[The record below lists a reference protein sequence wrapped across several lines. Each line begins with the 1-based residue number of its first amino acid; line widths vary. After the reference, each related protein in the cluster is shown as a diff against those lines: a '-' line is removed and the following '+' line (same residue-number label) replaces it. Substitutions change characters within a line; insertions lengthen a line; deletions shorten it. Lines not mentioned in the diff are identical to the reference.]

1 MRYLIILL
9 LNLPI
14 IGFSQCCSPGNPV
27 GGSTNMGIVPENTLR
42 TISYYRYSFSDT
54 RYEGS
59 EEVESMMNLKQADF
73 SFFGSTISYGLAKKI
88 NIEAELG
95 YFLHKTQYLETVL
108 GEKSTK
114 TTSGLSNLVISVKTQ
129 LYKHTGN
136 EIEFTASLGGKIP
149 FSQEYKMED
158 DIPLPLDIQP
168 STMAYGLVAQ
178 TFLYKGFIKSGWHLF
193 LINRLEKNGYNI
205 KSYRY
210 GNAYY
215 SSLFAA
221 KSINQNWMGI
231 LQFRGEYKQK
241 DNWGEIEMLT
251 TGGAQLYI
259 APQINYTI
267 AKKWNLS
274 VLGDFPIYR
283 YLHGN
288 QLANKYAYS
297 VMLVRDF

>member
-1 MRYLIILL
+1 
-9 LNLPI
+9 
-14 IGFSQCCSPGNPV
+14 V
-27 GGSTNMGIVPENTLR
+27 GGSTNMGIVPKNTFR

-54 RYEGS
+54 RYSGS
-59 EEVESMMNLKQADF
+59 EPVENMMNLKEADF
-73 SFFGSTISYGLAKKI
+73 SFFGSTISYGLAEKI
-88 NIEAELG
+88 NVEAELG
-95 YFLHKTQYLETVL
+95 YFLHKTQYLVDAA
-108 GEKSTK
+108 KKSSTK
-114 TTSGLSNLVISVKTQ
+114 TASGLSNAVVSVKTQ

-136 EIEFTASLGGKIP
+136 EVEFTASLGGKIP
-149 FSQEYKMED
+149 FSQEYKSLDGE
-158 DIPLPLDIQP
+158 ILPLDVQP

-193 LINRLEKNGYNI
+193 LINRLETNGYNV

-231 LQFRGEYKQK
+231 LQLRGEYKQK
-241 DNWGEIEMLT
+241 DNWGKIEMLT
-251 TGGAQLYI
+251 TGGSQLYI

-267 AKKWNLS
+267 AQKWNLS

-297 VMLVRDF
+297 VMLMRDF